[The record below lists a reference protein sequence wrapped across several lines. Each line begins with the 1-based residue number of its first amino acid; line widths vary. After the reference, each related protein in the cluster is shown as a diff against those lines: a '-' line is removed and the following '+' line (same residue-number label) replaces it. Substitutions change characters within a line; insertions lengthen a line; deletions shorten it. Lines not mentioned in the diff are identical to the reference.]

1 MIANKHVYS
10 TIWEG
15 EITGTSTADHRRVVT
30 ALKNISEG
38 KDLEKYLDVDN
49 VLKYM
54 AVHAFAVNMDSL
66 SGSMAHNY
74 YLYEYKGQLN
84 LFPWDYNLSFGG
96 MSMGSSGDA
105 TEMVNDAIDTPFS
118 GTNFFD
124 ALLENEEYRER
135 YHQYLQQLV
144 DEYIGGGRFDEV
156 YNRIRNQID
165 SLVETDPTAFYG
177 YDEYLTAAD
186 MLHQTIMLRAE
197 SIEGQLDGTIPSTD
211 SGQKADF
218 SKLVDASA
226 IDVKAMG
233 QFSMGGFSD
242 NVKGR
247 KRSSTDESSSDSSS
261 ASGSGSTSDSGDVS
275 NPSGNSGSG
284 DTSNPSGNS
293 GENGRGFGGKMPD
306 GNMFSPDNMPSAG
319 KFGMGNMPGIGGSK
333 TSAKNLLTLG
343 ICFVVM
349 LAALIFVSVFKRR
362 RFTKK

>member
-1 MIANKHVYS
+1 
-10 TIWEG
+10 
-15 EITGTSTADHRRVVT
+15 
-30 ALKNISEG
+30 
-38 KDLEKYLDVDN
+38 
-49 VLKYM
+49 
-54 AVHAFAVNMDSL
+54 
-66 SGSMAHNY
+66 
-74 YLYEYKGQLN
+74 
-84 LFPWDYNLSFGG
+84 
-96 MSMGSSGDA
+96 MGSSGDV

-319 KFGMGNMPGIGGSK
+319 KFGTGNMPGIGGSK